1 MIHSFCICKWDC
13 LLKFAYNSPNWS
25 LWLPCGH
32 LQMCV
37 CESIQNLSHLIVTFL
52 ADLEQSDIVSYFL
65 KKKTKSS
72 LTFLCHTLSCL
83 SNLGAEGIFRIQEME
98 SPDSFMWFII
108 PFYVQSSYGWLSLG
122 RNGFHRC
129 DYYLKWELPWYH
141 DFFLRWPMNI
151 SGSPQHWQYMDR
163 GWMDFSL

>member
-1 MIHSFCICKWDC
+1 MIHSFHICKSDC
-13 LLKFAYNSPNWS
+13 LLKFTYNSPNWY

-52 ADLEQSDIVSYFL
+52 ADLEQGDIVSYFL
-65 KKKTKSS
+65 KKTKILPNFSH
-72 LTFLCHTLSCL
+72 FLSCL

-98 SPDSFMWFII
+98 SPDLFVWFII
-108 PFYVQSSYGWLSLG
+108 SFYVQSSYGWLSLG

-129 DYYLKWELPWYH
+129 DYYLKWELTWYH
-141 DFFLRWPMNI
+141 DFFLKWPMNI
-151 SGSPQHWQYMDR
+151 SGSPQPWQYMDR